1 MITRATHLSAPVAE
15 IVQGHDLP
23 AARFVQIREERA
35 DDGTSEVADV
45 ERLCDVGRR
54 VLDDDSL
61 TLAETI

>member
-1 MITRATHLSAPVAE
+1 MGTYLSSPVAE
-15 IVQGHDLP
+15 VVERVNIPSAGAVEIG
-23 AARFVQIREERA
+23 EKRA

-45 ERLCDVGRR
+45 EGLCDVGRR